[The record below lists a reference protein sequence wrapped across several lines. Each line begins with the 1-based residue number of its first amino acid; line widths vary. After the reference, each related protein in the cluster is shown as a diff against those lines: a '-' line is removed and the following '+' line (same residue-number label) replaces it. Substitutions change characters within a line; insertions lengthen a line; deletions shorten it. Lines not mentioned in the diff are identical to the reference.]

1 VSSWARTASTRAH
14 EERRG
19 YDVSISDRTGRT
31 GNGVPGTI
39 SSIPLTDVDAHAP
52 GAASIGNL
60 VKDATAQV
68 STLVRAEVE
77 LAKAEVT
84 SEVKKGLQGSLFFIL
99 ALSVLVFSAFF
110 FFFFLAEL
118 LDVWVPR
125 WLAFLIVFLLMLVVT
140 GVLALLG
147 YLRVRKLRA
156 PEKTIESLRQ
166 AATVFPT
173 ADSAH
178 DASAYTPGEY
188 ARRTAP

>member
-1 VSSWARTASTRAH
+1 M
-14 EERRG
+14 
-19 YDVSISDRTGRT
+19 SISDRTGRT
-31 GNGVPGTI
+31 GNGVPNTI

-52 GAASIGNL
+52 GTASIGNL

-84 SEVKKGLQGSLFFIL
+84 GEVKKGLQGSLFFIL
-99 ALSVLVFSAFF
+99 ALAVLVFSAFF

-118 LDVWVPR
+118 LDLWVAR

-156 PEKTIESLRQ
+156 PEKTIDSLRQ
-166 AATVFPT
+166 AASVLPT
-173 ADSAH
+173 TSE
-178 DASAYTPGEY
+178 STTGSGGYTPGEY
-188 ARRTAP
+188 ARRTTP